1 MKGDNA
7 PCVALVCALRP
18 GAANSYYNFTL
29 SGTAC
34 LHLAR
39 DVPATNLN
47 VRSRDGFQMAAGW
60 MRAGYLRPGRRL
72 KAPEEGN
79 RGQRRSAMEI

>member
-1 MKGDNA
+1 VRGSNA
-7 PCVALVCALRP
+7 GTDALMT
-18 GAANSYYNFTL
+18 GAIWNAVNRSLMAPAPLLIADETI
-29 SGTAC
+29 
-34 LHLAR
+34 LAR
-39 DVPATNLN
+39 N